1 MTRVFE
7 LGDRSQ
13 PVPVLVEVDE
23 HGQPVLRV
31 KRGVPVTEGLLQVF
45 NDLLADDE
53 EEDHVPSAEEEVTAD
68 R

>member
-1 MTRVFE
+1 VTRVFE

-13 PVPVLVEVDE
+13 PVPVLVEIDE

-31 KRGVPVTEGLLQVF
+31 KQGVPVTEGLLQVF
-45 NDLLADDE
+45 NDLLAD
-53 EEDHVPSAEEEVTAD
+53 EDDVPGSRDAEEEATAD